1 MKKVIIALTL
11 CLFTAM
17 SIVSCTEEV
26 VTPKKDD
33 PTSSTGGGG
42 SDGGRP

>member
-1 MKKVIIALTL
+1 MKKVILALTL

-17 SIVSCTEEV
+17 TITSCTEENI
-26 VTPKKDD
+26 TPKKEDSG
-33 PTSSTGGGG
+33 TTGSGG

>member
-11 CLFTAM
+11 CLFTSMAI
-17 SIVSCTEEV
+17 SSCTEENI
-26 VTPKKDD
+26 TPKKDD
-33 PTSSTGGGG
+33 TSNNGG